1 MKKIYILS
9 LLFGLLFSSC
19 EDYLNV
25 GSETDLTQD
34 QIYST
39 DEGFHKALTGV
50 YIGMGSADLYGS
62 QLTWRMVEHF
72 AQHYEYK
79 SNGSD
84 AKFYSYSFTDT
95 SVAPTIERVW
105 NGLYNL
111 IYRCNDILKNLE
123 ERKAD
128 INPINYQMVKGE
140 ALALR
145 AFFHFDL
152 LRLFGHGDYRNR
164 STELSGK
171 YTIPYVTTVGKE
183 ITKQA
188 TYKDVFNY
196 LKADLNEAIKLLWG
210 ENGGNCS
217 LTQKGLEGLTMAS
230 GKTTGF
236 YTSTDVDSKPRINY
250 YAAKAILARVLM
262 WEGTDEGYQAILDFL
277 ENEWELQGNNQG
289 NKAWSWI
296 SASRLTANYVDRI
309 MTEESF
315 WYLQAA
321 GLNDIIGEW
330 FTYRTTDPNNV
341 FMLTPTVYK
350 DIFEYNTIGYGDGRA
365 VYQYAIGTGTSN
377 YEILKLNQY
386 DGDNVFYYKNMIPLI
401 STAELY
407 YMAAEIY
414 LENGNTESALSKLN
428 EVRRH
433 RGITTDLV
441 DLDETEIKNEILKE
455 WRKEYLALGQLFFL
469 YKRWNMEK
477 VGSTTMTDEQYV
489 LPFPENET
497 LAGNRDQFITEEK
510 E

>member
-1 MKKIYILS
+1 MKKLYILP

-50 YIGMGSADLYGS
+50 YIGMGSENLYGS

-79 SNGSD
+79 SSGSD
-84 AKFYSYSFTDT
+84 AQFYSYNFTHST
-95 SVAPTIERVW
+95 VASTIEGVW

-111 IYRCNDILKNLE
+111 IYRCNDILTNLE
-123 ERKAD
+123 ERKSEV
-128 INPINYQMVKGE
+128 NPINYQMVKGE

-171 YTIPYVTTVGKE
+171 HTIPYVTTVGKE

-188 TYKDVFNY
+188 TYAEVFRN
-196 LKADLNEAIKLLWG
+196 LKADLTEATQLLWG
-210 ENGGNCS
+210 KDGENCS
-217 LTQKGLEGLTMAS
+217 LTKKGLDNLNIAAGN
-230 GKTTGF
+230 TTNF
-236 YTSTDVDSKPRINY
+236 YTCTDVDSKPRINY

-262 WEGTDEGYQAILDFL
+262 WEGSDEGYQAILDFL
-277 ENEWELQGNNQG
+277 ENEWEPQGNNQG
-289 NKAWSWI
+289 YKAWRWI
-296 SASRLTANYVDRI
+296 SASRLTDNYVDRI
-309 MTEESF
+309 MTEENF
-315 WYLQAA
+315 WYLQGS

-330 FTYRTTDPNNV
+330 FTYRSTDPNNV

-350 DIFEYNTIGYGDGRA
+350 DIFEYNTIGFGDGRA
-365 VYQYAIGTGTSN
+365 VYQYTIGTGTSN

-386 DGDNVFYYKNMIPLI
+386 DGDKVFYYKNMIPLI

-414 LENGNTESALSKLN
+414 LERGESDNALAKLN

-433 RGITTDLV
+433 RGLTTDLME
-441 DLDETEIKNEILKE
+441 LDNDAIKNEILKE
-455 WRKEYLALGQLFFL
+455 WRKEYIALGQLFFL
-469 YKRWNMEK
+469 YKRWNLDT

-497 LAGNRDQFITEEK
+497 LTGNREQFITEK